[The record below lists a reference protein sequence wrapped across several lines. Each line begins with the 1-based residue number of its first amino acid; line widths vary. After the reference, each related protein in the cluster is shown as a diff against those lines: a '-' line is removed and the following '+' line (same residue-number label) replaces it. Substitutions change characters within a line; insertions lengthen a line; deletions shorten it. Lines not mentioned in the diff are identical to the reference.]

1 MRSIRILGWPKSA
14 RANSCLPRY
23 PVKAVKDAENG
34 GPSSKWASGEDGA
47 RFFRLPSS
55 FRALVEDEMPDQV
68 GYDANDRGRDGTQ
81 GMAGHPQFGPRM
93 GRSGSLSADRFL
105 RPAGRNGAGHLRG
118 TRGDAD
124 RQACPQRAGAG
135 DGGRRPEHVPAGTD
149 AGTVSYTRAN
159 AMRRWPTSRRTM
171 PSPGTPATCRSAAT
185 SPSAVTS

>member
-1 MRSIRILGWPKSA
+1 MLIRKNDKVLSSVGHPQNGRLVRMA
-14 RANSCLPRY
+14 RVYFGRRPHF
-23 PVKAVKDAENG
+23 
-34 GPSSKWASGEDGA
+34 GPYLRMGCPI
-47 RFFRLPSS
+47 RP
-55 FRALVEDEMPDQV
+55 
-68 GYDANDRGRDGTQ
+68 GRTQ
-81 GMAGHPQFGPRM
+81 RMAGHPQFGPRM

-135 DGGRRPEHVPAGTD
+135 NRGRRPEHVPAGTD